1 MIEVRPSEE
10 RGRARLD
17 WLDSR
22 FTFSFDQYYDPRYMG
37 FGYLRVLNDDWIAP
51 GGGFPMHPHR
61 DMEILT
67 YLLEGTLEHKDSL
80 GNGSVIRP
88 GEIQRMS
95 AGTGIVHSEFN
106 PSRTERTHL
115 LQIWIRPRVRGIAP
129 SYEQKAID
137 LSGHGWHRIASR
149 NGEDGSVAIQ
159 QNVEVFAAKAG
170 AGERLAHRLAPG
182 HLAWLQVAYGAVT
195 LNGVELRTGDGA
207 GIRAETELDCH
218 VRETSELLLFDMS
231 A

>member
-1 MIEVRPSEE
+1 MIEIRPSEE

-22 FTFSFDQYYDPRYMG
+22 FTFSFDQYYDPRHMG
-37 FGYLRVLNDDWIAP
+37 FGHLRVLNDDWIAP

-67 YLLEGTLEHKDSL
+67 YLLAGELRHEDSL

-106 PSRTERTHL
+106 PSRTEPTHL
-115 LQIWIRPRVRGIAP
+115 LQIWIRPRVRGLAP
-129 SYEQKAID
+129 SYEQKVVELARP
-137 LSGHGWHRIASR
+137 GWRLIASPDGR
-149 NGEDGSVAIQ
+149 LGSVTIQ
-159 QNVEVFAAKAG
+159 QNVEVFAARA
-170 AGERLAHRLAPG
+170 APGERLAHRLDRG
-182 HLAWLQVAYGAVT
+182 NLAWIQVASGAIT
-195 LNGVELRTGDGA
+195 LNGVELDTGDGA
-207 GIRAETELDCH
+207 GIRSETELDVE
-218 VRETSELLLFDMS
+218 VREGSELLLFDMR

>member
-22 FTFSFDQYYDPRYMG
+22 FTFSFDQYYDPRHMG
-37 FGYLRVLNDDWIAP
+37 FGHLRVLNDDWIAP

-61 DMEILT
+61 DMEIIT
-67 YLLEGTLEHKDSL
+67 YVLEGALQHKDSL

-106 PSRTERTHL
+106 PSGAERTHL
-115 LQIWIRPRVRGIAP
+115 LQIWIRPRLRGAAP

-137 LSGHGWHRIASR
+137 LSGPGWRRIASPDGR
-149 NGEDGSVAIQ
+149 DGSVTVQ
-159 QNVEVFAAKAG
+159 QNVEVFAARPA
-170 AGERLAHRLAPG
+170 AGERLAHRLARG
-182 HLAWLQVAYGAVT
+182 RLAWIQVASGALT

-207 GIRAETELDCH
+207 GIRSETEL
-218 VRETSELLLFDMS
+218 VIEAREASELLLFDMS

>member
-1 MIEVRPSEE
+1 MMEVRRSGE
-10 RGRARLD
+10 RGQARLD

-80 GNGSVIRP
+80 GNGSVILP
-88 GEIQRMS
+88 GEVQRMS
-95 AGTGIVHSEFN
+95 AGTGIIHSEFN
-106 PSRTERTHL
+106 PSPTERTHL
-115 LQIWIRPRVRGIAP
+115 LQIWIRPRVRGLTP

-137 LSGHGWHRIASR
+137 LSTPGWRRIASPDGR
-149 NGEDGSVAIQ
+149 NGSVTIQ
-159 QNVEVFAAKAG
+159 QNVEVYAAKAA
-170 AGERLAHRLAPG
+170 AGERLTHRLARG
-182 HLAWLQVAYGAVT
+182 NLAWIQVARGAVT
-195 LNGVELRTGDGA
+195 LNGVDLAAGDGA
-207 GIRAETELDCH
+207 GIRSETELDLEI
-218 VRETSELLLFDMS
+218 REASELLLFDMR